1 VTNAS
6 GRSALWGFAHHE
18 IRLAWRDWSWLFSGR
33 KNTSTKRALVGIAV
47 FAAILHLIAYAV
59 LKPFFAGGGILDQS
73 ALAVVT
79 VSVMLSFTMLLSQ
92 AMESVT
98 RAFYARDDLDLIL
111 SSPAP
116 SRDLFLVRIA
126 MMGITSWI
134 MSVLLIA
141 PFLNIAA
148 YFSGG
153 SWLAGYLVMLAVAL
167 LATGCAVLMTLMMFK
182 SLGAKRTRLIAQ
194 IVAAVIGAAFLIGL
208 QMVAIVSYGSMS
220 RFSLFN
226 AEFLAKNAPGSE
238 SLIWFPAYATAGEIA
253 PLTAFLGIAVIFFV
267 AAASI
272 GAVQFR
278 KIVVVALGVS
288 EKTHQHRSNHRAFRM
303 RSTRSALVQKEL
315 KLIGRDPWLISQ
327 TLMQVLYLLPPAL
340 MLWVSFGDNTEIS
353 VIIAPVVVM
362 AVGQLAGG
370 LAWLTISG
378 EDAPDLIATA
388 PVSST
393 LRLWAKIQAVL
404 LIVAVLVAP
413 LALGMALVSVWGAL
427 VTFAGAISSAGC
439 AILVQLW
446 FRAQANRSLFRRR
459 QVASKF
465 STFAEAAASILCA
478 GTTALIA
485 ARAPLAIVPAVL
497 LILVMAATWHLS
509 KGLKATGRHTL
520 A

>member
-1 VTNAS
+1 
-6 GRSALWGFAHHE
+6 
-18 IRLAWRDWSWLFSGR
+18 
-33 KNTSTKRALVGIAV
+33 
-47 FAAILHLIAYAV
+47 
-59 LKPFFAGGGILDQS
+59 
-73 ALAVVT
+73 
-79 VSVMLSFTMLLSQ
+79 MLLSQ

-126 MMGITSWI
+126 MMGATSWI

-148 YFSGG
+148 VLGG
-153 SWLAGYLVMLAVAL
+153 VSWLAGYLVMLAVAL
-167 LATGCAVLMTLMMFK
+167 LATGSAVLITLAMFK
-182 SLGAKRTRLIAQ
+182 SVGAKRTRLISQ
-194 IVAAVIGAAFLIGL
+194 ITAAVIGAAFLIGL
-208 QMVAIVSYGSMS
+208 QMVAIISYGSMS

-226 AEFLAKNAPGSE
+226 AEFLAANVPDAD
-238 SLIWFPAYATAGEIA
+238 SLIWFLAYAATGAIT
-253 PLTAFLGIAVIFFV
+253 PLTVILAAALIFFCT
-267 AAASI
+267 AAYI

-278 KIVVVALGVS
+278 QIVVVALGVS
-288 EKTHQHRSNHRAFRM
+288 EETHRESGNHRAFRM
-303 RSTRSALVQKEL
+303 RSTRGALVHKEL

-340 MLWVSFGDNTEIS
+340 MLWVSFGEDTQIS

-388 PVSST
+388 PVT
-393 LRLWAKIQAVL
+393 PAIRLWAKVQAVL
-404 LIVAVLVAP
+404 LIVATLVAP
-413 LALGMALVSVWGAL
+413 LALGLALVSAWGAII
-427 VTFAGAISSAGC
+427 TFIGAMCAASC

-446 FRAQANRSLFRRR
+446 FRAQANRSMFRRR

-478 GTTALIA
+478 GTTALVA
-485 ARAPLAIVPAVL
+485 AGEPLAMASGILLVIVMVL
-497 LILVMAATWHLS
+497 TWYLA
-509 KGLKATGRHTL
+509 KGQRSQADHAL